1 MSTDVTTTPRLLA
14 PPETVEARPR
24 ETPGRLVSA
33 VRPLLRRPSALV
45 ALVFVLALLLASVA
59 PGLFTA
65 HDPYTTAGA
74 EKLLPPS
81 GGHWFGTDQ
90 LGRDLYTRVIYG
102 AGRTVA
108 GTLIAVGLALAVG
121 LTIGVVA
128 GFSGRWI
135 DALLMR
141 VVDVALAIPALLL
154 ALTIVIAMGFGTVP
168 VAIAVAIS
176 LSPSFARTTRAEV
189 LKVKTLPYIE
199 AARTGGAGWLRVLFR
214 HLLPNSTGPVFVLAL
229 LDLGTAAL
237 VISALSFLGLG
248 APPPAPEWGSL
259 IASGRSYLITSP
271 WLSLI
276 PGLFLALVVFSV
288 NHLSHTVEESRR

>member
-1 MSTDVTTTPRLLA
+1 VSTDVTTTPPLLA
-14 PPETVEARPR
+14 PPETVEAGPR
-24 ETPGRLVSA
+24 RSPGRLVGA
-33 VRPLLRRPSALV
+33 VGPLLRRPSALV
-45 ALVFVLALLLASVA
+45 ALVFVLALLVASVA
-59 PGLFTA
+59 PGLFTSY
-65 HDPYTTAGA
+65 DPSTTAGA
-74 EKLLPPS
+74 DKLLAPS
-81 GGHWFGTDQ
+81 GAHWFGTDQ

-102 AGRTVA
+102 TGRTVA
-108 GTLIAVGLALAVG
+108 GTLIAVGLALVVG

-168 VAIAVAIS
+168 VAIAVAVS

-214 HLLPNSTGPVFVLAL
+214 HILPNSTGPVFVLAL

-259 IASGRSYLITSP
+259 IAYGRNYLITSP

-288 NHLSHTVEESRR
+288 NHLSHTVEEARQ